1 MNSSSSSKN
10 QPFIGK
16 VSLVTGGSGAIGRE
30 VCLKLA
36 QYGSSVI
43 INCNSSYKNSNQ
55 LLKELSGPGKH
66 IVIKSDISIQKEV
79 SKMFKK
85 IKNDYGRL
93 DHLINNA
100 GWTKKINSKDLNS
113 LSETDIDRMVGV
125 NIKGV
130 FFCSINAL
138 QLMKKNK
145 NDQNKNCKGNIIN
158 IVSNSI
164 KTNSASNLFYIATKS
179 AANSLTKSFAKEFGK
194 YIRVNSIAPG
204 LIKSRLTNV
213 DYDAREKI
221 VKKLTPGGDL
231 CKPEDIGISV
241 ISIIKD
247 LKYLTGQCIY
257 LDGGRTI

>member
-1 MNSSSSSKN
+1 MKSSSSSKN
-10 QPFIGK
+10 LPFIGK
-16 VSLVTGGSGAIGRE
+16 VSLVTGGSGTIGRE
-30 VCLKLA
+30 ICFKLA

-43 INCNSSYKNSNQ
+43 INCNSSYKTSNQ
-55 LLKELSGPGKH
+55 LLKKLPGPGKH
-66 IVIKSDISIQKEV
+66 LVIKSDISLQKEV
-79 SKMFKK
+79 SSMFRK
-85 IKNDYGRL
+85 IKKDYGHL

-100 GWTKKINSKDLNS
+100 GWTKYIDSKELNV
-113 LSETDIDRMVGV
+113 LSEKDIDRMVGV

-130 FFCSINAL
+130 FYCSINAL
-138 QLMKKNK
+138 QLMKNTK

-194 YIRVNSIAPG
+194 YVRVNSIAPG
-204 LIKSRLTNV
+204 LIKSRLTNAE
-213 DYDAREKI
+213 YDAREKK
-221 VKKLTPGGDL
+221 VKALTPSGDL
-231 CKPEDIGISV
+231 CKSEDIGISV

-247 LKYLTGQCIY
+247 LKYLNGQCIY